1 MNTGQKGISAI
12 AAFSVGV
19 FVAVEF
25 TEGSVDGNLFLI
37 MFEDPCCLTLTPKPQ
52 LCGYNG

>member
-1 MNTGQKGISAI
+1 MHMNTGQRGISAI
-12 AAFSVGV
+12 AAFSVGG

-37 MFEDPCCLTLTPKPQ
+37 MFEDPYCLTLTHKP
-52 LCGYNG
+52 